1 MVTEWLSIITL
12 MTKKYL
18 ADVPFIYLFYQG
30 ITQKENHLR
39 SQWPGLG
46 HTATYTIT
54 GKQKRLQCHIDPSR
68 FTPWDS
74 GAEPAATEKHV
85 E

>member
-1 MVTEWLSIITL
+1 

-18 ADVPFIYLFYQG
+18 ADVSFIYLFYQG
-30 ITQKENHLR
+30 ITQKKNHLG

-46 HTATYTIT
+46 HMAT
-54 GKQKRLQCHIDPSR
+54 GKQKRLRCHIDPSR

-74 GAEPAATEKHV
+74 GAESAAIEKHV